1 MLHAPL
7 HVLNS
12 FEKTNL
18 HKLIMSLG
26 EIVAYSPLAVL
37 EELRV
42 LSFVKIM
49 HLPILYWLDTSRY
62 QHFEYNY
69 KAL

>member
-7 HVLNS
+7 HVLNI

-18 HKLIMSLG
+18 HKIIMSLG
-26 EIVAYSPLAVL
+26 EIVAYSPFAVL

-42 LSFVKIM
+42 LSFVKIT
-49 HLPILYWLDTSRY
+49 HLPILHWLDTSRY